1 MAERIRN
8 LFREQDI
15 TIFSVLTAISM
26 TISTIVLAITG
37 VLGEGGGAG
46 SSPSKDERVLKKNWL
61 GRLADP
67 LKRLVRKAAK
77 VLPAI
82 VGSVV
87 GAILSFLEKTV
98 GFSAE
103 HTWALIVFVAGRI
116 CVWLMQ
122 RYRGSK
128 AELGWSWYLTRILL

>member
-1 MAERIRN
+1 
-8 LFREQDI
+8 
-15 TIFSVLTAISM
+15 M

-37 VLGEGGGAG
+37 VLGGGGGAG
-46 SSPSKDERVLKKNWL
+46 GSPSKDERVLKKNWL
-61 GRLADP
+61 GRLGDP
-67 LKRLVRKAAK
+67 LKGLARKAAK
-77 VLPAI
+77 VLAAI

-103 HTWALIVFVAGRI
+103 HTWALIVFFVAGRI
-116 CVWLMQ
+116 WVWLMQ
-122 RYRGSK
+122 RYRESK